1 MPNNNWKIK
10 VSAELNKNA
19 GKEIQDGL
27 NKVTPKPIEVPFKID
42 FKNSKEIENEMKRIV
57 SNLTN
62 GKGELANFK
71 IDTSTIF
78 DKDLNKRV
86 EKINSAIIKYKNE
99 LGEVI
104 SEQYKFNKIGSN
116 IDDKG
121 KEEAIMGWSKA
132 MSTYGQ
138 NIEQV
143 TKKEEALA
151 KKQQASMMKQ
161 KELVEEM
168 KLLQIQT
175 NKSGTTLD
183 QDNLTGFD
191 TANKNNNIKEMT
203 HYLKLAKTE
212 YSQLNAMMEKDL
224 PISGLENMK
233 KNIGTMPI
241 DIQNVET
248 SFKKLQVQPEEL
260 RTRIDQL
267 GNSFKSLESF
277 KGAEADKV
285 KQYNL
290 LKGEIT
296 GVTKEV
302 KSLIAVQQQQISLDD
317 KTKFSSSITSWS
329 NDNIKGAKLFRV
341 ELERI
346 QRELVGADKTKFTSL
361 KKEFQSI
368 QAETKAMGKSGRTAF
383 QEIGNNFKKFASWYG
398 IAGITTSAV
407 RGIKQMVSTVVELDK
422 SLVDLQQATGFT
434 AEETGK
440 LLNTYIDL
448 GQELGAT
455 GTEVAQAA
463 DVWLRQGKSLAETNT
478 LIRDSMILSKI
489 GQVDSAKATQY
500 LTSAMKGYKLE
511 ASEVLSVIDRMASV
525 DLSSATSIG
534 GLAEAMSRTATGAS
548 MAGIEMDKLLGMLA
562 VVGEVTQKSMDSIG
576 ESFKTIFARMGN
588 VKLGKFVDE
597 DGSDITTEINDVEK
611 ILNKVD
617 IKLRDSA
624 TSFRNFGDVLDD
636 VGGSWS

>member
-1 MPNNNWKIK
+1 MDDFK
-10 VSAELNKNA
+10 VRVGAELEKNA
-19 GKEIQDGL
+19 GKQIQDGL

-42 FKNSKEIENEMKRIV
+42 FKNSKEIENEMKRLV
-57 SNLTN
+57 SKLTK
-62 GKGELANFK
+62 GKGSLSDFK

-78 DKDLNKRV
+78 DDDLGKRI
-86 EKINSAIIKYKNE
+86 EKLNGVTIKYKNE

-104 SEQYKFNKIGSN
+104 SELYKFNQIGSN
-116 IDDKG
+116 IDSSG
-121 KEEAIMGWSKA
+121 QEETIMGWSKA
-132 MSTYGQ
+132 MSSYSQ
-138 NIEQV
+138 NTEKA
-143 TKKEEALA
+143 TSNL
-151 KKQQASMMKQ
+151 MKQ
-161 KELVEEM
+161 KELVEQM
-168 KLLQIQT
+168 KLLQIQAD
-175 NKSGTTLD
+175 KSGTTLN
-183 QDNLTGFD
+183 QDNLGGFD

-212 YSQLNAMMEKDL
+212 YSQLNTMMEKDL

-260 RTRIDQL
+260 RTRIDKL

-329 NDNIKGAKLFRV
+329 NDNTKGAKLFRV

-346 QRELVGADKTKFTSL
+346 QRELVGADKTKFTAL
-361 KKEFQSI
+361 KKEFGSI
-368 QAETKAMGKSGRTAF
+368 QKQTEAMGKSGRTAF
-383 QEIGNNFKKFASWYG
+383 QELGNNFQKFASWYG

-407 RGIKQMVSTVVELDK
+407 RSIKQMVSTVVELDK

-463 DVWLRQGKSLAETNT
+463 DVW
-478 LIRDSMILSKI
+478 
-489 GQVDSAKATQY
+489 
-500 LTSAMKGYKLE
+500 
-511 ASEVLSVIDRMASV
+511 
-525 DLSSATSIG
+525 
-534 GLAEAMSRTATGAS
+534 
-548 MAGIEMDKLLGMLA
+548 
-562 VVGEVTQKSMDSIG
+562 
-576 ESFKTIFARMGN
+576 
-588 VKLGKFVDE
+588 
-597 DGSDITTEINDVEK
+597 
-611 ILNKVD
+611 
-617 IKLRDSA
+617 
-624 TSFRNFGDVLDD
+624 
-636 VGGSWS
+636 

>member
-1 MPNNNWKIK
+1 MSTTDTPIGVFLNTLINSKGVNNKMPNNNWKVTVGAELDK
-10 VSAELNKNA
+10 SAEKQ
-19 GKEIQDGL
+19 IQDGL

-57 SNLTN
+57 SKLTN
-62 GKGELANFK
+62 GKGSLADFK
-71 IDTSTIF
+71 INTSTIF
-78 DKDLNKRV
+78 DKDLGQRV

-104 SEQYKFNKIGSN
+104 SETYKFNQIGSST
-116 IDDKG
+116 DSKG
-121 KEEAIMGWSKA
+121 QEEAIMGWSKT
-132 MSTYGQ
+132 MGGYSQ
-138 NIEQV
+138 NIEKA
-143 TKKEEALA
+143 TKSL
-151 KKQQASMMKQ
+151 MKQ
-161 KELVEEM
+161 KEVIEQME
-168 KLLQIQT
+168 LLQIKAD
-175 NKSGTTLD
+175 KSGVKLD
-183 QDNLTGFD
+183 QNNISGFNN
-191 TANKNNNIKEMT
+191 AKINNNLAEMT
-203 HYLKLAKTE
+203 HYLNMAKTN

-224 PISGLENMK
+224 PITGLENMK
-233 KNIGTMPI
+233 KNIQNMPI

-329 NDNIKGAKLFRV
+329 NDNTKGAKLFRV

-346 QRELVGADKTKFTSL
+346 QRELIGADKTKFTAL
-361 KKEFQSI
+361 KKEFGSI
-368 QAETKAMGKSGRTAF
+368 QKQTEAMGKSGRTAF
-383 QEIGNNFKKFASWYG
+383 QELGNNFQKFASWYG
-398 IAGITTSAV
+398 IAGITTGAV

-463 DVWLRQGKSLAETNT
+463 DVWL
-478 LIRDSMILSKI
+478 
-489 GQVDSAKATQY
+489 
-500 LTSAMKGYKLE
+500 
-511 ASEVLSVIDRMASV
+511 
-525 DLSSATSIG
+525 
-534 GLAEAMSRTATGAS
+534 
-548 MAGIEMDKLLGMLA
+548 
-562 VVGEVTQKSMDSIG
+562 
-576 ESFKTIFARMGN
+576 N
-588 VKLGKFVDE
+588 V
-597 DGSDITTEINDVEK
+597 
-611 ILNKVD
+611 
-617 IKLRDSA
+617 
-624 TSFRNFGDVLDD
+624 
-636 VGGSWS
+636 